1 MRKILTLLFILITL
15 IAGANNVQLT
25 NMIVTNN
32 GTNTGKIIEFDLTW
46 ENSWRTASTGNWD
59 GVWVFFKFKDNDGTW
74 YPLHFT
80 GTDITMPAGA
90 AYEMG
95 NSGIVTG
102 VGMFIHRAANGFGTA
117 VANGIKAGIES
128 FPGTFEI
135 RGFALEMVYI
145 PGGSFWLGDGT
156 SDFSYKEG
164 STVNSPFQITANVA
178 GTNMGSGTG
187 MLFDPYNTYTGNL
200 PGFPTGF
207 SGFWIMKYELSQG
220 GYRDYFNTLTY
231 TQQLNRLRD
240 VFSNPESPIGTN
252 INGSASCCRQYM
264 EIVTP
269 GSSATNTPAVIGLD
283 ADGDNIFNEA
293 TDGEWIAATMFTWPD
308 LASYLD
314 WAGLRPMTEFEFEK
328 ACRGPLIP
336 VAGEYAW
343 GTNTIASYSYVLANG
358 GTASES
364 ISNMSAILGNCN
376 TYNSFVS
383 VLRGGVYATAVSS
396 RISAGAGYYGAME
409 LSGNIIE
416 IAITTGNEAGRS
428 FNGKL
433 GDGLLTTAGNAN
445 ENNWPGVNGNT
456 GTNVLPGNYDGGLG
470 VRADGGILWRGGS
483 YTELITTDRFKVS
496 GRTHYIGNGLVI
508 YSNQSSKWFIAIRGV
523 RDAN

>member
-1 MRKILTLLFILITL
+1 MNKILTLPFILITL
-15 IAGANNVQLT
+15 IASANNVQLT
-25 NMIVTNN
+25 NISVTNN

-80 GTDITMPAGA
+80 GTDIIMPAGA

-95 NSGIVTG
+95 NSGVVTG
-102 VGMFIHRAANGFGTA
+102 GGMFIYRAANGFGTA
-117 VANGIKAGIES
+117 VATGIKAGIES

-135 RGFALEMVYI
+135 RGFALEMVFV
-145 PGGSFWLGDGT
+145 PGGSFWLGDET
-156 SDFSYKEG
+156 SVNSYKEG
-164 STVNSPFQITANVA
+164 STANSPFQVTANGA
-178 GTNMGSGTG
+178 GTNMGSSTG
-187 MLFDPYNTYTGNL
+187 LLYDPQSAYSGNI
-200 PGFPTGF
+200 PGFPTGY
-207 SGFWIMKYELSQG
+207 SGFWMMKYELSQG

-240 VFSNPESPIGTN
+240 IFSNPASPTGTS
-252 INGSASCCRQYM
+252 INNSAACCRQYM
-264 EIVTP
+264 EIAIP
-269 GSSATNTPAVIGLD
+269 GNSTTNTPAVIGLD

-293 TDGEWIAATMFTWPD
+293 TDGEWITATYFTWPD
-308 LASYLD
+308 VASYLD
-314 WAGLRPMTEFEFEK
+314 WAGLRPMTELEFEK
-328 ACRGPLIP
+328 ACRGPLTP
-336 VAGEYAW
+336 VAGEFAW
-343 GTNTIASYSYVLANG
+343 GTNTIASYPYTIANA
-358 GTASES
+358 GTATEN

-376 TYNSFVS
+376 SGTSLVS
-383 VLRGGVYATAVSS
+383 LLRGGIFATGVST
-396 RISAGAGYYGAME
+396 RVSAGAGYYGTME
-409 LSGNIIE
+409 LSGNISE

-456 GTNVLPGNYDGGLG
+456 GTNVAPGNYDGGLG
-470 VRADGGILWRGGS
+470 VRSDGGIRWRGGGFTQINNDS
-483 YTELITTDRFKVS
+483 YKVS
-496 GRTHYIGNGLVI
+496 DRILFSGNGTDI
-508 YSNQSSKWFIAIRGV
+508 FTNQTNKSFVGIRGV